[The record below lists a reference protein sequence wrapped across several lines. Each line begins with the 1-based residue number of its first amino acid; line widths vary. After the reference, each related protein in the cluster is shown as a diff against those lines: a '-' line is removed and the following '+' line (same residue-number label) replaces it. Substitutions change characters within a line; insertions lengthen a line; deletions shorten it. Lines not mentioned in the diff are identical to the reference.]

1 MPSGNTASEGER
13 SGTNESAMNRRALLG
28 SIGATGTV
36 LVAGCGGDSGGGGG
50 GDGSGGDGSGG
61 DGSGGDGSGGD
72 GSGGGDEQ
80 PRYLVADLNNNPPS
94 LDPHTVEATANN
106 AKMVWPDN
114 AYETLVFYEEDGP
127 EIEPRLATEVPTVE
141 NGLITNDGQTFEF
154 PLREGVTFHTG
165 GEMTAQDVAFTIDRV
180 TTMNLAGDASDIDQA
195 IEEVEVVDDYTIR
208 ITTDQPRPAFLTSTI
223 PSKSLGIMSQEAVE
237 SNGGVS
243 EGERNQWVA
252 QNTAGTGPYYLAQWN
267 SGSNI
272 RWDLHEDYWAPDT
285 VGPDGVFQRIHTSV
299 SSSVASISAGDIHF
313 SGREA
318 ASLSEFEDSGADF
331 TFFQSLAQLFF
342 FFNYEIPYDRDNMP
356 DDDTVPS
363 DFFQDPNV
371 RKAFAYT
378 IPYEDYIETV
388 WDGAGYNSN
397 QPCHTNALIHYDD
410 SAPNFE
416 QDLDRAEELFRE
428 AGYWDEG
435 FTFTLMSE
443 NFAEAADTQL
453 YIKDQLEALNDN
465 FSINTMTMPASQYVN
480 RRSEDPWAFTCD
492 AGGFPSFGPD
502 PAPYYDALYNGPP
515 GQGTRMAE
523 HIPQEQIDLANEA
536 GSTLD
541 AERRGEIYSELQRQT
556 VENPPHI
563 SLLTEQLVKIH
574 LPCAEPYVNPAA
586 GKDVSKYW
594 DISACERISF

>member
-13 SGTNESAMNRRALLG
+13 ADTNKSTIHRRAVLG
-28 SIGATGTV
+28 SIGATGSI
-36 LVAGCGGDSGGGGG
+36 LVAGCGGDSGGGDGGG

-61 DGSGGDGSGGD
+61 GGDGSGGD
-72 GSGGGDEQ
+72 GSGGGEQ
-80 PRYLVADLNNNPPS
+80 PTYLVADLNGNPTS
-94 LDPHTVEATANN
+94 LDPATVEPTANN

-114 AYETLVFYEEDGP
+114 AYETLLFYEEDGP
-127 EIEPRLATEVPTVE
+127 AIEPRLATEIPTVD
-141 NGLITNDGQTFEF
+141 NGLITNDGMTFEF
-154 PLREGVTFHTG
+154 PLREGVMFHTG
-165 GEMTAQDVAFTIDRV
+165 DEMTAEDVRFTIERA
-180 TTMNLAGDASDIDQA
+180 TTMNLAPDAGEIDQA
-195 IEEVEVVDDYTIR
+195 IEEIEVVDDYTIR
-208 ITTDQPRPAFLTSTI
+208 ITTDQPRPAFLTGTI
-223 PSKSLGIMSQEAVE
+223 PSKTLGIISQEAVE

-243 EGERNQWVA
+243 EGQRNQWVA

-267 SGSNI
+267 SGSNL
-272 RWDLHEDYWAPDT
+272 RWEPHEDYWDPDT
-285 VGPDGVFQRIHTSV
+285 VGPDGVFQRIHSDV
-299 SSSVASISAGDIHF
+299 SSSVASISAGEIHF

-318 ASLSEFEDSGADF
+318 GSLAEFEDSGADF
-331 TFFQSLAQLFF
+331 TFFQSLEQLFF

-416 QDLDRAEELFRE
+416 HDPERAEELFRE

-443 NFAEAADTQL
+443 NFAEAAATQL

-465 FSINTMTMPASQYVN
+465 FSINTMTMPESQYVN

-502 PAPYYDALYNGPP
+502 PAPYYQALYNGPP
-515 GQGTRMAE
+515 GTGTRMAE
-523 HIPQEQIDLANEA
+523 HIPQEQIDLADEA

-541 AERRGEIYSELQRQT
+541 DDRRGEIYAELQRLT
-556 VENPPHI
+556 VEDPPHI

-574 LPCAEPYVNPAA
+574 LPCADPHVNPAV
-586 GKDVSKYW
+586 GKDIARYW
-594 DISACERISF
+594 DISGCERIEF